1 MNFPNQN
8 ASAAEL
14 IAQYGPKRTGPFV
27 KLRAQAEFIRE
38 LRRNHASYDTI
49 VAILRER
56 HGIVI
61 SDTTV
66 RKFCRNVL
74 KELPPSRRRRLA
86 QSAPMAIPQAT
97 SPPISPRPARTQQRS
112 GPQIAE
118 VEFIEDQQE

>member
-1 MNFPNQN
+1 MNFPNQS

-27 KLRAQAEFIRE
+27 KLRAHGEFIRE

-56 HGIVI
+56 HGIEI

-66 RKFCRNVL
+66 RQFCREAL
-74 KELPPSRRRRLA
+74 KEPPPKRRRHSA
-86 QSAPMAIPQAT
+86 QPAQAT
-97 SPPISPRPARTQQRS
+97 IPPTPPPPISSRPVRAQQRS

-118 VEFIEDQQE
+118 VEFIENQQS